1 MSYKNRLQEFTQ
13 RSNIPYPI
21 YHTTNV
27 EGVQHLPQYR
37 CSVEVDGET
46 YTTIRTCLNKKAAE
60 QEVAKLAL
68 EGISKKIKDSV
79 SKKTNEGGFP
89 PIYQDKVFCKSI
101 LHEYAVKMNLD
112 WPKYDTVRLE
122 GPIPVFVSTA
132 YFNGVKYA
140 GGPSV
145 NKKEAEQLAARA
157 VILSILVGSGA
168 EMLLSE
174 IVKSKAKLFSQVHEH
189 LHANV
194 DTGISSLQP
203 NLETAVHISAS
214 EGEREG
220 TIETGG
226 VINGVVAFPLLEQ
239 SVSKNDVS
247 EGAAQLGNVIIMS
260 EVPEG
265 NSDAQ
270 SMDEFGKPVVES
282 FSQGTDQAGNDTV
295 CVVSEVEGQA
305 HVLPGQEF
313 GKPVQETYSAAVPL
327 PVVTLSSTDESSLN
341 ASACGVKKK
350 NRKRKRS
357 KKQAKTNSETQ
368 VCELPLS
375 QETPCSVV

>member
-1 MSYKNRLQEFTQ
+1 
-13 RSNIPYPI
+13 
-21 YHTTNV
+21 
-27 EGVQHLPQYR
+27 
-37 CSVEVDGET
+37 
-46 YTTIRTCLNKKAAE
+46 
-60 QEVAKLAL
+60 
-68 EGISKKIKDSV
+68 
-79 SKKTNEGGFP
+79 
-89 PIYQDKVFCKSI
+89 
-101 LHEYAVKMNLD
+101 
-112 WPKYDTVRLE
+112 
-122 GPIPVFVSTA
+122 
-132 YFNGVKYA
+132 
-140 GGPSV
+140 
-145 NKKEAEQLAARA
+145 
-157 VILSILVGSGA
+157 
-168 EMLLSE
+168 MLLSE

-220 TIETGG
+220 TTETGG

-247 EGAAQLGNVIIMS
+247 EGAAQTGNVIIMS
-260 EVPEG
+260 EVPKG

-327 PVVTLSSTDESSLN
+327 PVVTLSCTDENSLN

-357 KKQAKTNSETQ
+357 RKQAKTNSE
-368 VCELPLS
+368 
-375 QETPCSVV
+375 